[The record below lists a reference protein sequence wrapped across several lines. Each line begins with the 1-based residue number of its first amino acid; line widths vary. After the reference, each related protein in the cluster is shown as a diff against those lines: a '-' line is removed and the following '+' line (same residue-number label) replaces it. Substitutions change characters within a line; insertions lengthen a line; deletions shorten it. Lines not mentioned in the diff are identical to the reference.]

1 MDSDV
6 KEAAVK
12 SARDTH
18 DTANTGGA
26 TSARMP
32 LAARI
37 LLVAV
42 AILLVAVAAM
52 AGVNLSATAKF
63 NQATTSLNANIKAA
77 QDGTSDVNTV
87 KAQQQQTDAQFEE
100 AGRLRALLLP
110 QVKDAIDANA
120 SVSSQLTKIMLKR
133 AEAQQ
138 NGTEESQDQAAQ
150 AEQSQS
156 SSSKAAKNGG
166 LTDEQKRQVEELM
179 KANQQS
185 TDTQSNTTKS
195 EQQATKNKGTGTSK
209 PW

>member
-87 KAQQQQTDAQFEE
+87 KAQQQQTDAQFE